1 MFFVLLGLNL
11 IISRKKLS
19 IMRYSHHFIPLI
31 KENPS
36 EAAIVSH
43 RLMLRSGMIRQHAAG
58 IYSWLPLGL
67 RVLRK
72 VEGIIRDEMNRAG
85 AIEVLMPTMQPI
97 ELWEESGRGGYGT
110 ETLKAIDRHDRT
122 LIYGPTHEEVIT
134 DVFRKNVRSYKQLPL
149 NLYQIQWKFRDEIR
163 PRFGVMRGREFLM
176 KDAYTFSEDEA
187 SHMTLYDTMY
197 ATYFRIF
204 RRMGLKVIPFKA
216 DTGLIGGDHSHEFQV
231 VAETG
236 ESAIYYDRALEA
248 LTAAEM
254 IDIKAIRA
262 RYSAADEKH
271 DPATCGV
278 AEGDLVQARGIEVG
292 HIFYFADK
300 YSLAMKAMI
309 TNSQGAEVPVMMGAH
324 GIGVSRLLGAIIE
337 AHHDEAGIIW
347 PEAVAPYHVGLVNIR
362 QGDATCDALSEA
374 VYAQLQAAGVEVLY
388 HDTDDRAGAKFAAM
402 DLIGL
407 PWQLIVAPRGAETGN
422 VELKCR
428 RTGEVEVLS
437 VEDAVG
443 RMTNV

>member
-1 MFFVLLGLNL
+1 
-11 IISRKKLS
+11 
-19 IMRYSHHFIPLI
+19 MRYSQSFIPLI

-36 EAAIVSH
+36 EASIASH

-72 VEGIIRDEMNRAG
+72 VEGIIREEMNAAG
-85 AIEVLMPTMQPI
+85 AIEVLMPTMQPA
-97 ELWEESGRGGYGT
+97 ELWEESGRGGYGD
-110 ETLKAIDRHDRT
+110 ETLKATDRHDRT

-134 DVFRKNVRSYKQLPL
+134 DIFRKNVKSYKQLPL
-149 NLYQIQWKFRDEIR
+149 NLYQIQWKFRDETR

-176 KDAYTFSEDEA
+176 KDAYTFSSDEA
-187 SHMTLYDTMY
+187 SGVALYDTMY

-204 RRMGLKVIPFKA
+204 RRMGLTVIPFKA

-248 LTAAEM
+248 LTSADQL
-254 IDIKAIRA
+254 DIEAIRA

-271 DPATCGV
+271 DPANCGV
-278 AEGDLVQARGIEVG
+278 APEDIVAARGIEVG

-300 YSLAMKAMI
+300 YSTPMKALI
-309 TNSQGAEVPVMMGAH
+309 TDAEGKETPVMMGAH
-324 GIGVSRLLGAIIE
+324 GIGVSRLLGAMIE
-337 AHHDEAGIIW
+337 ANHDEAGIIW
-347 PEAVAPYHVGLVNIR
+347 PVEVAPYHVGLINIR
-362 QGDATCDALSEA
+362 TSDEPCNTVCEALYSS
-374 VYAQLQAAGVEVLY
+374 LQKAGIEVLY
-388 HDTDDRAGAKFAAM
+388 HDTAESAGAKFAGI
-402 DLIGL
+402 DLLGL
-407 PWQLIVAPRGAETGN
+407 PWQVIVGPKGAAAGT

-428 RTGEVEVLS
+428 RTGEVEVLG
-437 VEDAVG
+437 VDAVVE
-443 RMTNV
+443 RLLT